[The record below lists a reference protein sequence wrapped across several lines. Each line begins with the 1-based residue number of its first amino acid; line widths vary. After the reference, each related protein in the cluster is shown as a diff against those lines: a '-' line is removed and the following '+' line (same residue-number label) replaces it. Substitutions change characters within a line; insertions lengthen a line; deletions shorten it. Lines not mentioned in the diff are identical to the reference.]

1 MKTTKR
7 TFWRKHYVGFTPMT
21 IDGETGRG
29 PEART
34 CDYFTVDDIARG
46 HKGTCDEEYEVVIEI
61 TLPLSREAAAELVA
75 EGDESLRKSDEEVQR
90 TTDEA
95 EFARLA
101 EKLGKE
107 I

>member
-7 TFWRKHYVGFTPMT
+7 TFWRKHYVGFTPMV
-21 IDGETGRG
+21 IQGESGQG

-34 CDYFTVDDIARG
+34 CDYFTVEDVAKSHTGTRDEWYEIIVEIA
-46 HKGTCDEEYEVVIEI
+46 I
-61 TLPLSREAAAELVA
+61 PLSPTDAAELVA
-75 EGDESLRKSDEEVQR
+75 AGDASLRRSDEESR
-90 TTDEA
+90 RATDEA
-95 EFARLA
+95 EFVRLA